1 MRKIFILSLSLRLLY
16 SQDQGLDAFE
26 NRDYKK
32 SYDYY
37 LNVLNGRKDDLSAKY
52 GAGISAFKNQD
63 IEIGKNYLIEVS
75 KSENDFIASKA
86 HYNLGNIYK
95 DESKLK
101 KSLYHY
107 KKAIERNDLDED
119 ARINFELVKNMLNQ
133 QNEDSNSQNDQSK
146 DSDENQED
154 ESEQN
159 SQSESSD
166 ENQAGDNENT
176 SQDDGNDESEENES
190 EQNSQSE
197 SSDENQA
204 DDNKNTS
211 KNDGNDENQ
220 EDENEQNKNSN
231 GSDQNPN
238 IEDVNKPSDQQIQ
251 AEAILNSLKTQEKIN
266 QKQKLLKVKARK
278 LEKDW

>member
-133 QNEDSNSQNDQSK
+133 QNEDSNSQNDQSE

-154 ESEQN
+154 
-159 SQSESSD
+159 
-166 ENQAGDNENT
+166 
-176 SQDDGNDESEENES
+176 ES

-231 GSDQNPN
+231 RSDQNPN

>member
-1 MRKIFILSLSLRLLY
+1 MSKKDKRDEIKFGPKTDVGLHRRFAEKEGLSICELH
-16 SQDQGLDAFE
+16 Q
-26 NRDYKK
+26 N
-32 SYDYY
+32 
-37 LNVLNGRKDDLSAKY
+37 
-52 GAGISAFKNQD
+52 
-63 IEIGKNYLIEVS
+63 
-75 KSENDFIASKA
+75 
-86 HYNLGNIYK
+86 
-95 DESKLK
+95 ESK
-101 KSLYHY
+101 
-107 KKAIERNDLDED
+107 
-119 ARINFELVKNMLNQ
+119 
-133 QNEDSNSQNDQSK
+133 
-146 DSDENQED
+146 
-154 ESEQN
+154 
-159 SQSESSD
+159 
-166 ENQAGDNENT
+166 
-176 SQDDGNDESEENES
+176 
-190 EQNSQSE
+190 QNSQSE